1 MLTYGLQ
8 PLRLYTRGGEVTS
21 RSATPLISLY
31 SYTQGGE
38 LTYGLP
44 PLLYAVNNL
53 LQERSITLVVGT
65 R

>member
-1 MLTYGLQ
+1 M
-8 PLRLYTRGGEVTS
+8 TS

-31 SYTQGGE
+31 VHKE
-38 LTYGLP
+38 VRRPYGLP